1 MYVESANRFYE
12 SNKKYFYNKITI
24 LDLALAAMEDARH
37 DDARP
42 DKMGAP
48 LEPPFIIA
56 LRRLLS
62 ELTDPAAREQ
72 GRIIAEFIG

>member
-1 MYVESANRFYE
+1 MEHDV
-12 SNKKYFYNKITI
+12 
-24 LDLALAAMEDARH
+24 LAAMEDARH